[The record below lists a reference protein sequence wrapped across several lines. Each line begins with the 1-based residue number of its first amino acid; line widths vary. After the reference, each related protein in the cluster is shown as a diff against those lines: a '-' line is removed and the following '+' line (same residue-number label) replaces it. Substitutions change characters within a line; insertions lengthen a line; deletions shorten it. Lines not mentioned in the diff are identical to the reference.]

1 MHRPQQITKLEL
13 MAEYKAVK
21 TTFMK
26 LTLLFGD
33 QEETKYPEL
42 TNDAFLHCYKFASL
56 WPLSYDPF

>member
-1 MHRPQQITKLEL
+1 MHRPQQITKLKL

-42 TNDAFLHCYKFASL
+42 TNDAFLHCHKFASL
-56 WPLSYDPF
+56 